1 MNMEVMLLLLG
12 KLYEKEKSI
21 LTDFHAN
28 DTIRIREVLPI
39 DG

>member
-1 MNMEVMLLLLG
+1 MADFLQGNFIE
-12 KLYEKEKSI
+12 KLKSI
-21 LTDFHAN
+21 LTDFHGN